1 MAESIEKNAKKK
13 QGIKQILLWTT
24 GLWLIGASIYGLIA
38 YIQHNDD
45 NIDYGKHYKLLKK
58 GLGKNGYQIIKSGEN
73 RVQFRK
79 KEWVGTYYVEFG
91 TKKRLGENRQ
101 NLQCRISFYPKDRT
115 KRPDRRKFIWETLS
129 ESPKLVGVI
138 NFIAKTITKDYISGL
153 DIQEEIKKK
162 FEEGNP
168 KSVLIIHSKNGRYH
182 FRIKPFLSKVACEFV
197 MLPETLPGQQPYKKP
212 F

>member
-1 MAESIEKNAKKK
+1 MEENAKKK
-13 QGIKQILLWTT
+13 QGIKQILLWAT
-24 GLWLIGASIYGLIA
+24 GLWLICASIYGLIA
-38 YIQHNDD
+38 YIQYNDD
-45 NIDYGKHYKLLKK
+45 KIDYGKHYKLLKK
-58 GLGKNGYQIIKSGEN
+58 GLEKNGYQIIKSGEN

-91 TKKRLGENRQ
+91 TKKRLGEDRQ
-101 NLQCRISFYPKDRT
+101 NLQCKISFYPKDRT
-115 KRPDRRKFIWETLS
+115 KRPDRWKFIWETLS

-138 NFIAKTITKDYISGL
+138 NFIAKAITKDHISGL
-153 DIQEEIKKK
+153 EIQEEIKKK
-162 FEEGNP
+162 FVEGNS

-197 MLPETLPGQQPYKKP
+197 MLPKALPGRQPYRKP